1 MTRLV
6 TPFGF
11 ESTTGDVLR
20 GIGLPGKTAL
30 VTGANA
36 GIGYETARALASAGA
51 TVVVAARQDTAGLD
65 AAGRIIESTGNP
77 QVSHLRRARG

>member
-6 TPFGF
+6 TQFGF

-20 GIGLPGKTAL
+20 GVGLSGKTAL

-36 GIGYETARALASAGA
+36 GIG
-51 TVVVAARQDTAGLD
+51 
-65 AAGRIIESTGNP
+65 
-77 QVSHLRRARG
+77 LRDGSRYC